1 MGRHLRL
8 SLICALALLGDGI
21 VHAADVPSTLFTD
34 RSATR
39 NDPVPV
45 SANIGAEVHVEG
57 IKFVTPPEDAPKPSS
72 LLKFAV
78 VNDSSRSVSDLVIAI
93 TVREMPEDKGETS
106 RALVGPFT
114 VAGHATIEAGYSV
127 EYALL
132 LQNLMSDCRCQAEVK
147 VMSARTSP
155 P

>member
-1 MGRHLRL
+1 M
-8 SLICALALLGDGI
+8 
-21 VHAADVPSTLFTD
+21 VHAADLPSTRFTE
-34 RSATR
+34 RSTTG

-45 SANIGAEVHVEG
+45 PATIGAEIHVEG
-57 IKFVTPPEDAPKPSS
+57 IKFVLPPTDAPQPSS

-78 VNDSSRSVSDLVIAI
+78 VNDSNRSVSDIVIAI
-93 TVREMPEDKGETS
+93 TVREMPEDEGLTP
-106 RALVGPFT
+106 RAIVGPFT
-114 VAGHATIEAGYSV
+114 VAGHATIESGYSV

-132 LQNLMSDCRCQAEVK
+132 LRNLLSDCRCEAEVK